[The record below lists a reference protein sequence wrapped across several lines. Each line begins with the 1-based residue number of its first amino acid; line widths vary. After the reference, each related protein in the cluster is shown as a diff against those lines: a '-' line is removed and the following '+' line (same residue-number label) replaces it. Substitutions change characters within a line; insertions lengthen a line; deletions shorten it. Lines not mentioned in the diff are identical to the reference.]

1 MLNTE
6 LQKNLKIESKVKLN
20 YILLKQ
26 NKFLLFKNYNT
37 YFLIPS
43 SVSCSYEKDFL
54 TLKVENK
61 KYYSEMNLIY
71 NSVVNFLKFCS
82 SPIKKVLKLK
92 GLGFRMNVVKE
103 LNLIEFK
110 LGFSHLKTLQI
121 PVGRINVSVQKNI
134 IFVEGTDNILIGN
147 FLNKIRSLKVPDIY
161 KGKGF
166 WYKYQKESFKIIKK
180 K

>member
-6 LQKNLKIESKVKLN
+6 LQKNLKIENKVELN
-20 YILLKQ
+20 YILLRQ
-26 NKFLLFKNYNT
+26 NKFLLFKNYNK

-43 SVSCSYEKDFL
+43 NVICSYEKDAL
-54 TLKVENK
+54 TLKIEDK
-61 KYYSEMNLIY
+61 KHYSEMNLVY
-71 NSVVNFLKFCS
+71 NSILSFLKLCS

-92 GLGFRMNVVKE
+92 GLGFRMNVIKE
-103 LNLIEFK
+103 LNLVEFK
-110 LGFSHLKTLQI
+110 LGFSHLKTLKI
-121 PVGRINVSVQKNI
+121 PAGKINVFIQKSN
-134 IFVEGTDNILIGN
+134 IFVEGIDSILIGN

-166 WYKYQKESFKIIKK
+166 WYKYQKESFKVIKK